1 MEVLEVVGLENN
13 KIKVILDNIVNFYE
27 FWEFYFG
34 WNLIEYVFENF
45 CWCLNL
51 EVFSL
56 LNNNI
61 FVFLVE
67 VENFWC
73 IYILILLNNK
83 FEF

>member
-1 MEVLEVVGLENN
+1 M
-13 KIKVILDNIVNFYE
+13 
-27 FWEFYFG
+27 
-34 WNLIEYVFENF
+34 IEYVFENF

-56 LNNNI
+56 LNNSI

-83 FEF
+83 FEFLLEVIGLICDLEIFFVDGNKFLYVLVDFGIFKRL